1 VFPQK
6 PFLTPYAPL
15 ITVFLPESPLFRTA
29 GMSVVPVYKNHA
41 SFLPPI
47 KSKKQPLTLVDCTL
61 FHSRCQILFLSAAA
75 LLYMTLFYKCIS
87 FINAFVL

>member
-1 VFPQK
+1 
-6 PFLTPYAPL
+6 
-15 ITVFLPESPLFRTA
+15 
-29 GMSVVPVYKNHA
+29 MPVYKNHA